1 MYLGLAT
8 ALAVW
13 YNLLWKQVLAPGGSL
28 LGAGPSFYYENAP
41 RGRQNV
47 REFDGGEKIKN
58 II

>member
-1 MYLGLAT
+1 MC
-8 ALAVW
+8 
-13 YNLLWKQVLAPGGSL
+13 YNLLWKQVLSPGGSL